1 MKEPMGMHTTNMPN
15 KNGNPSK
22 LGEMG
27 TKIKPGMSHE
37 EDMSRGEGIAIG
49 SVDKAHIKAKVEG
62 RKHVTGLTEI
72 ARANQ
77 TRLRNGN
84 ADPEGNREV
93 AMGKSGKAMMDV
105 ENSTTGPANRAKMEK
120 ERHED
125 EAQNHDTFM
134 SEL

>member
-1 MKEPMGMHTTNMPN
+1 MKEQMGMHTTNRPN
-15 KNGNPSK
+15 KTGAVSK

-27 TKIKPGMSHE
+27 TSMKPGMSHE
-37 EDMSRGEGIAIG
+37 EDISRGEGIGMGA
-49 SVDKAHIKAKVEG
+49 VDKAHIKAKIEG

-72 ARANQ
+72 SRGHQ
-77 TRLRNGN
+77 DRLKNGN
-84 ADPEGNREV
+84 ANPHGERPV
-93 AMGKSGKAMMDV
+93 AAGKSGKAMMDV